1 MAELDG
7 RLFRRVGSHF
17 EAADLVAQEML
28 ETVKDGDTVVL
39 TYRKSRSAKNLAH
52 WHVLLRAAL
61 DHLEGFQDPDSLG
74 DAVKVAVGHVK
85 PLQKL
90 DGEIIYMPKS
100 IAELAMNEDEFKRF
114 KARGIY
120 VLNQLLGFDIVEYA
134 EENYKRRNASRSNLP
149 DAPDD
154 RPEPPAEAYDEE
166 TQ

>member
-7 RLFRRVGSHF
+7 RLFRRVGNRF
-17 EAADLVAQEML
+17 EAADQVAQEML
-28 ETVKDGDTVVL
+28 ETVKDGDTIVL
-39 TYRKSRSAKNLAH
+39 SYRKSRSAKNLAH

-61 DHLEGFQDPDSLG
+61 DHLEGFQDADALG

-134 EENYKRRNASRSNLP
+134 EENYKRRTANRSNLP
-149 DAPDD
+149 
-154 RPEPPAEAYDEE
+154 EPPDRESPPASAYEE
-166 TQ
+166 RE

>member
-7 RLFRRVGSHF
+7 RSFRRVGSCF
-17 EAADLVAQEML
+17 EPADLAAQEML

-52 WHVLLRAAL
+52 WHVLLRAAI
-61 DHLEGFQDPDSLG
+61 DHLEGFQDTDALG

-134 EENYKRRNASRSNLP
+134 EENYRRRTAGRSNLP
-149 DAPDD
+149 EPDD
-154 RPEPPAEAYDEE
+154 RPEPPASTYEDFR
-166 TQ
+166 

>member
-7 RLFRRVGSHF
+7 RSFRRVGNHF
-17 EAADLVAQEML
+17 APDDLAAQEML
-28 ETVKDGDTVVL
+28 ETVKDGQTVIL

-61 DHLEGFQDPDSLG
+61 DHLEGFQDADSLG
-74 DAVKVAVGHVK
+74 DAVKVAVGHVRL
-85 PLQKL
+85 LQKL

-100 IAELAMNEDEFKRF
+100 IAETAMHEDEFQRF

-134 EENYKRRNASRSNLP
+134 EENYKRRTQSRSNLSLT
-149 DAPDD
+149 DMGD
-154 RPEPPAEAYDEE
+154 RPEPPTEAYND
-166 TQ
+166 

>member
-7 RLFRRVGSHF
+7 RNFRRIGSHF
-17 EAADLVAQEML
+17 EPADLAAQELL

-61 DHLEGFQDPDSLG
+61 DHLEGFQDADALG

-90 DGEIIYMPKS
+90 DGGIIYMPKS

-114 KARGIY
+114 KARGVY
-120 VLNQLLGFDIVEYA
+120 VLNQLLGFDIVEYC

-149 DAPDD
+149 TPPDN
-154 RPEPPAEAYDEE
+154 RPEPPTESYEDFK
-166 TQ
+166 

>member
-7 RLFRRVGSHF
+7 RLFRRVGSRF
-17 EAADLVAQEML
+17 EAADLAAQEML
-28 ETVKDGDTVVL
+28 EAVKDGDTVVL

-52 WHVLLRAAL
+52 WHVLLRAAI
-61 DHLEGFQDPDSLG
+61 DHLEGFQDTDALG

-100 IAELAMNEDEFKRF
+100 IAEMAMNEDEFRRF

-134 EENYKRRNASRSNLP
+134 EENYKRRNANRSN
-149 DAPDD
+149 APETDD
-154 RPEPPAEAYDEE
+154 RPEPPASAYDEE
-166 TQ
+166 FPE